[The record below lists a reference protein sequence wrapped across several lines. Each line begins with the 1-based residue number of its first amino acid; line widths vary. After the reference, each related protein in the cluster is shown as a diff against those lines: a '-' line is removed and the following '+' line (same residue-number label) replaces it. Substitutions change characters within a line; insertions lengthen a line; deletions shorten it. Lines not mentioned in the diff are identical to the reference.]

1 MAAVAP
7 GVALDLSVN
16 RESKAFIGSIL
27 EAEVS
32 SRHDFTL
39 QHLQKQREKK
49 KKYEKKMKLEQI

>member
-39 QHLQKQREKK
+39 QHLQEWREKNK
-49 KKYEKKMKLEQI
+49 SEKKMKLEQI

>member
-39 QHLQKQREKK
+39 QHLQERREKN
-49 KKYEKKMKLEQI
+49 KYEKKMKLEQI